1 MMGNLAITKVWGVLS
16 EDTKYKR
23 NSVER
28 SIINDHCVI
37 DSTLTLFF
45 FLYFL
50 AVKNIKMLAL
60 NLILSKN

>member
-1 MMGNLAITKVWGVLS
+1 MGNLAITKVWGVLS

-45 FLYFL
+45 FFNTLW
-50 AVKNIKMLAL
+50 MLKT
-60 NLILSKN
+60 SKCLL

>member
-1 MMGNLAITKVWGVLS
+1 MGNLAITKVWGVLS

-45 FLYFL
+45 FF
-50 AVKNIKMLAL
+50 
-60 NLILSKN
+60 